1 MSTSE
6 VDNTSAFRRPIPDI
20 GVVPR
25 FARKLQRFLRRSD
38 FDLENPD
45 VWEKN
50 RYSTALFGF
59 LFFDTVNRKRLDT
72 ATMATL
78 EFLVFRSLSEV
89 EQARADFYV
98 ACLLR
103 DWTRKGWIE
112 YHENPGVLI
121 LTRDGTER
129 ITKVNSGRR
138 GGIVFAQGPVTEKGR
153 LKIVAILCRTAVW
166 LAVII
171 AVTLV
176 VRDGVSIVGQVVE
189 TVTDPMS
196 ILRKLPLVGG
206 LL

>member
-1 MSTSE
+1 MPTSE

-138 GGIVFAQGPVTEKGR
+138 GGIVFAQGPATEKGR

-166 LAVII
+166 L

>member
-1 MSTSE
+1 
-6 VDNTSAFRRPIPDI
+6 
-20 GVVPR
+20 
-25 FARKLQRFLRRSD
+25 
-38 FDLENPD
+38 
-45 VWEKN
+45 
-50 RYSTALFGF
+50 
-59 LFFDTVNRKRLDT
+59 
-72 ATMATL
+72 MATL

-166 LAVII
+166 RAVII